1 MWRIDPWKVVFLA
14 GFVVYVVIRGR
25 FENRTAGN
33 EKLLSRRDGI
43 ELFLLIIVGA
53 GNLLLPAIYVF
64 TPLLSFADRPLP
76 RWAPWCGTVVMG
88 AALWLFYRSH
98 ADLDRNWSKT
108 LELRRGHELVTTGVY
123 RRVRHPMYAAILLF
137 GIAQAL
143 LLANWLAGWSAFV
156 TFAVMVLVRTPREER
171 MMLEHFGD
179 AYRDYMLRTGRL
191 FPRLRAPRTAAT
203 SG

>member
-1 MWRIDPWKVVFLA
+1 MQWIDPWKAVFLA
-14 GFVVYVVIRGR
+14 GFIAYIVIRGK
-25 FENRTAGN
+25 FENLTAGN
-33 EKLLSRRDGI
+33 EKLLSRRGGG
-43 ELFLLIIVGA
+43 EPFLLILVGI
-53 GNLLLPAIYVF
+53 GNLLLPAIHLF

-76 RWAPWCGTVVMG
+76 LWSRWSGVAVML

-108 LELRRGHELVTTGVY
+108 LELRKGHELVTTGVY

-137 GIAQAL
+137 GLAQAML
-143 LLANWLAGWSAFV
+143 LENWLAGWSALV
-156 TFAVMVLVRTPREER
+156 TFALLYVVRTPREER

-179 AYRDYMLRTGRL
+179 AYRAYMRRTGRL
-191 FPRLRAPRTAAT
+191 LPRFRATT